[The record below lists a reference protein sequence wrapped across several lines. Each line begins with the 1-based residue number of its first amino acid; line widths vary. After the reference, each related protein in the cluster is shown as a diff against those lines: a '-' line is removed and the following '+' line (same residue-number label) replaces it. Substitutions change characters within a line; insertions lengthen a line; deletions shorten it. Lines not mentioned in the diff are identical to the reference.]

1 MLCAGT
7 KPAVCLLFNF
17 FLGPNKLA
25 RKACCLLYSA
35 ARFIQIPRS
44 HFLMGN
50 FRVRNNQDS
59 FNAVLV
65 QTRISMTCVPV
76 SCRSGLYRAG
86 QACIVQVRPVSCR
99 SGLYRAGQ
107 ACIALLTGSTPIL
120 AAVGLC
126 TTSRIVIQIIVRR
139 LCVYICVCKHLT
151 LN

>member
-99 SGLYRAGQ
+99 SGLYHAGQ
-107 ACIALLTGSTPIL
+107 ACIVQIRPVSCRS
-120 AAVGLC
+120 GLYSSSYRLYSYPSC
-126 TTSRIVIQIIVRR
+126 SRTMH
-139 LCVYICVCKHLT
+139 YKPHSNT
-151 LN
+151 DNS